1 MINKAKLGVLVS
13 GRGSNLQSIIDN
25 IEKGKLNA
33 EIAVVISD
41 VEDAYALKRARK
53 HNIKTCF
60 VNKDFKNRSGF
71 FDKIAKNLEENNV
84 EYVILAGF
92 MRIIPLSLINA
103 YKNKMLNIHPALLP
117 SFPGL
122 GVQKKALEYGV
133 KYSGCTVHFVDKGCD
148 TGPIVLQAVVPV
160 LDNDTE
166 ETLSQ
171 RILKEEHKIYSEAIN
186 LVING
191 RVKIVGR
198 RVGSN
203 GKEII

>member
-1 MINKAKLGVLVS
+1 MKKAKLGVLVS

-41 VEDAYALKRARK
+41 VKDAYALERARK

-60 VNKDFKNRSGF
+60 VNPKDFKDRGGF
-71 FDKIAKNLEENNV
+71 FDEIGKILKQNSA

-92 MRIIPLSLINA
+92 MRIIPASLINA

-133 KYSGCTVHFVDKGCD
+133 KYSGCTVHFVDEGCD
-148 TGPIVLQAVVPV
+148 TGHIVLQAVVPV
-160 LDNDTE
+160 LDDDTE
-166 ETLSQ
+166 KTLSQ
-171 RILKEEHKIYSEAIN
+171 RILKEEHRVYPEAIN

-191 RVKIVGR
+191 KVKIVGR
-198 RVGSN
+198 R
-203 GKEII
+203 IIKK

>member
-1 MINKAKLGVLVS
+1 MINKVKLGVLVS

-41 VEDAYALKRARK
+41 VEGAYALERAGK
-53 HNIKTCF
+53 HNIKTYF
-60 VNKDFKNRSGF
+60 VNPKDFKNRDGF
-71 FDKIAKNLEENNV
+71 FDEIGKVLKQNSV

-92 MRIIPLSLINA
+92 MRIIPLSLISI

-133 KYSGCTVHFVDKGCD
+133 KYSGCTVHFVDEGCD
-148 TGPIVLQAVVPV
+148 TGSIVLQVIVPV
-160 LDNDTE
+160 LENDTE

-171 RILKEEHKIYSEAIN
+171 RILKEEHRIYPEAID

-191 RVKIVGR
+191 KVKIVGR
-198 RVGSN
+198 RVI
-203 GKEII
+203 KK

>member
-1 MINKAKLGVLVS
+1 MIDKAKLGILVS

-33 EIAVVISD
+33 EIAIVISD
-41 VEDAYALKRARK
+41 VKDAYALERAGK

-60 VNKDFKNRSGF
+60 VNPKDFKDRDGF
-71 FDKIAKNLEENNV
+71 FDKIGKILKQSGV
-84 EYVILAGF
+84 KYVILAGF
-92 MRIIPLSLINA
+92 MRIIPASLISV
-103 YKNKMLNIHPALLP
+103 YKNKILNIHPALLP

-122 GVQKKALEYGV
+122 NVQRKALEYGV
-133 KYSGCTVHFVDKGCD
+133 KYSGCTVHFVDEGCD

-160 LDNDTE
+160 LEDDTE

-171 RILKEEHKIYSEAIN
+171 RILKEEHRIYSEAID
-186 LVING
+186 LVINC

-198 RVGSN
+198 RVI
-203 GKEII
+203 KK

>member
-25 IEKGKLNA
+25 IEEGKLNA

-41 VEDAYALKRARK
+41 VRDAYALERARK

-60 VNKDFKNRSGF
+60 INPKDFKARGEF
-71 FDKIAKNLEENNV
+71 FDEIAKNLEDGNV

-92 MRIIPLSLINA
+92 MRIIPASLINA
-103 YKNKMLNIHPALLP
+103 YKNKILNIHPALLP

-133 KYSGCTVHFVDKGCD
+133 KYSGCTVHFV
-148 TGPIVLQAVVPV
+148 
-160 LDNDTE
+160 
-166 ETLSQ
+166 
-171 RILKEEHKIYSEAIN
+171 
-186 LVING
+186 
-191 RVKIVGR
+191 
-198 RVGSN
+198 
-203 GKEII
+203 

>member
-1 MINKAKLGVLVS
+1 MIINKAKLGVLVS
-13 GRGSNLQSIIDN
+13 GKGSNLQSIIEN

-33 EIAVVISD
+33 EIAAVISD
-41 VEDAYALKRARK
+41 VKDAYALERARK
-53 HNIKTCF
+53 HNIKTYF
-60 VNKDFKNRSGF
+60 VNPKDFKDRDGF
-71 FDKIAKNLEENNV
+71 FDEIGKILKQNSV

-92 MRIIPLSLINA
+92 MRIIPLSLISI

-133 KYSGCTVHFVDKGCD
+133 KYSGCTVHFVDEGCD
-148 TGPIVLQAVVPV
+148 TGPIILQAVVPV
-160 LDNDTE
+160 LEDDTE

-171 RILKEEHKIYSEAIN
+171 RILKEEHRIYPEAID

-191 RVKIVGR
+191 KVKIVGR
-198 RVGSN
+198 RVI
-203 GKEII
+203 KK

>member
-41 VEDAYALKRARK
+41 VKDAYVLERARK
-53 HNIKTCF
+53 RNIKACF
-60 VNKDFKNRSGF
+60 VNTKDFKNRGGF
-71 FDKIAKNLEENNV
+71 FDEIGKILRQNSV

-92 MRIIPLSLINA
+92 MRIISLSLINA
-103 YKNKMLNIHPALLP
+103 YKNRMLNIHPALLP

-122 GVQKKALEYGV
+122 WVQKKALEYGV
-133 KYSGCTVHFVDKGCD
+133 KYSGCTVHFVDEGCD
-148 TGPIVLQAVVPV
+148 TGPIILQAVVPV

-171 RILKEEHKIYSEAIN
+171 RILKEEHRIYPEAID

-198 RVGSN
+198 RVI
-203 GKEII
+203 KKDTK

>member
-1 MINKAKLGVLVS
+1 MNKAKLGVLVS

-25 IEKGKLNA
+25 IEKGNLNA

-41 VEDAYALKRARK
+41 VKDAYALKRAKK

-60 VNKDFKNRSGF
+60 VNPKDFKNRSEF
-71 FDKIAKNLEENNV
+71 FDEIEKTLKDNNV

-92 MRIIPLSLINA
+92 MKIIPLSLINA
-103 YKNKMLNIHPALLP
+103 YKNKILNIHPALLP

-133 KYSGCTVHFVDKGCD
+133 KYSGCTVHFVDEGCD
-148 TGPIVLQAVVPV
+148 TGPIVIQAVVPV
-160 LDNDTE
+160 LEDDTE

-171 RILKEEHKIYSEAIN
+171 RILKEEHRIYPEAID

-198 RVGSN
+198 RVI
-203 GKEII
+203 KK

>member
-33 EIAVVISD
+33 EITVVISD
-41 VEDAYALKRARK
+41 LKGAYALERARK

-60 VNKDFKNRSGF
+60 VNPKDFKDRGGF
-71 FDKIAKNLEENNV
+71 FDEIAKTLEENNV

-92 MRIIPLSLINA
+92 MRIVPASLISI
-103 YKNKMLNIHPALLP
+103 YKNRILNIHPALLP

-122 GVQKKALEYGV
+122 GVQKKTLEYGV
-133 KYSGCTVHFVDKGCD
+133 KYSGCTVHFVDEGCD

-160 LDNDTE
+160 LDNDAE

-171 RILKEEHKIYSEAIN
+171 RILKEEHRIYPKAID
-186 LVING
+186 LVINDK
-191 RVKIVGR
+191 VKIMGR
-198 RVGSN
+198 RVI
-203 GKEII
+203 KK

>member
-41 VEDAYALKRARK
+41 VEDAYALERARK

-60 VNKDFKNRSGF
+60 VNPKDFKNSSGF
-71 FDKIAKNLEENNV
+71 FDEIAKILEENNIK
-84 EYVILAGF
+84 YMILAGF

-103 YKNKMLNIHPALLP
+103 YKNRMLNIHPALLP

-133 KYSGCTVHFVDKGCD
+133 KYSGCTVHFVDEGCD

-160 LDNDTE
+160 YDNETE

-171 RILKEEHKIYSEAIN
+171 RILKEEHRIYPEAID
-186 LVING
+186 LIING

-198 RVGSN
+198 KVI
-203 GKEII
+203 KK

>member
-41 VEDAYALKRARK
+41 VKNAYALERAK
-53 HNIKTCF
+53 NHNIKTCF
-60 VNKDFKNRSGF
+60 VNPKDFKNRDEF
-71 FDKIAKNLEENNV
+71 FDEIAKTLKENNV
-84 EYVILAGF
+84 EHVILAGF
-92 MRIIPLSLINA
+92 MRIVPASLISI
-103 YKNKMLNIHPALLP
+103 YKNRILNIHPALLP

-122 GVQKKALEYGV
+122 GVQKKTLEYGV
-133 KYSGCTVHFVDKGCD
+133 KYSGCTVHFVDEGCD

-171 RILKEEHKIYSEAIN
+171 RILKEEHRIYPKAID
-186 LVING
+186 LVINDK
-191 RVKIVGR
+191 VKIMGR
-198 RVGSN
+198 RVI
-203 GKEII
+203 KK

>member
-41 VEDAYALKRARK
+41 VEDAYALERTGK

-60 VNKDFKNRSGF
+60 VNPKGFKGRDGF
-71 FDKIAKNLEENNV
+71 FDEIGKVLKQNSV

-92 MRIIPLSLINA
+92 MRIIPLSLISI

-133 KYSGCTVHFVDKGCD
+133 KYSGCTVHFVDEGCD
-148 TGPIVLQAVVPV
+148 TGPIILQAVVPV
-160 LDNDTE
+160 LEDDTE

-171 RILKEEHKIYSEAIN
+171 RILKEEHRIYPEAID

-191 RVKIVGR
+191 KVKIVGR
-198 RVGSN
+198 RVI
-203 GKEII
+203 KK

>member
-41 VEDAYALKRARK
+41 VGDAYALERAKK

-60 VNKDFKNRSGF
+60 VNPKDFKNHGGF
-71 FDKIAKNLEENNV
+71 FNEIGKILKQNSV

-122 GVQKKALEYGV
+122 DVQKKALEYGV
-133 KYSGCTVHFVDKGCD
+133 KYSGCTVHFVDEGCD

-160 LDNDTE
+160 PEDDTE

-171 RILKEEHKIYSEAIN
+171 RILKEEHRIYPEAID
-186 LVING
+186 LVIND
-191 RVKIVGR
+191 RVKIVER
-198 RVGSN
+198 RVI
-203 GKEII
+203 KK